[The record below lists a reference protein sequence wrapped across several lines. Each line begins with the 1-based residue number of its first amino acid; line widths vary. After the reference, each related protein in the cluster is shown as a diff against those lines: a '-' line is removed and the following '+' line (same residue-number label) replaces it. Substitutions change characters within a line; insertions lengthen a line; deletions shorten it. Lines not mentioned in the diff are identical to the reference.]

1 MNLSDYK
8 IQSISD
14 DKDWSKKLSEFCDAS
29 IYQTWNYAKI
39 VQNETDVY
47 HLAIYKSGELLGLAQ
62 VRIKRIP
69 ILNRGIAYIFNG
81 PVWRKKSQSSSP
93 ENLYEIIKVLKD
105 KYCLKENLV
114 LRVKPYIF
122 SDEVNKININEE
134 MLRELEFKKT
144 KKEYSSLLVNLD
156 EDLELLKKNLR
167 PRWRSYLNQ
176 SAKNNLIIS
185 QGSDEKLYNSFL
197 DLYNQMMIRKDFKE
211 YVNPTNFGRLNNT
224 LDDSFKLRIFI
235 AEKDGQPVA
244 GLVGTAIGR
253 TGIYLLGATND
264 LGLELKASYL
274 LHWAMIKYMK
284 DKKCLRYDLGGINKN
299 RNPGGYKFK
308 SGISKIEISDIGTYD
323 YSKSLISKT
332 LLYFGQKVSGR

>member
-39 VQNETDVY
+39 VQNETDVN